1 MGEIAVPFVA
11 GFFGLLGE
19 IAQGDRNNNEANL
32 QREMEN
38 MQRDHNEKINQ
49 MENGFNNTIQ
59 QKDIEHERHMREIQ
73 SDYKAEINIL

>member
-38 MQRDHNEKINQ
+38 MQRDYSEKINQ
-49 MENGFNNTIQ
+49 MEN
-59 QKDIEHERHMREIQ
+59 
-73 SDYKAEINIL
+73 